1 VFDVFQQISCNF
13 VAGSAKKQ
21 QAINLMAIVWD
32 GLVAK
37 KFVLKDTNTS
47 RNRRWNMKDITNV
60 TPSAPPVAD
69 DSGAGA
75 VPKISN
81 DECLYCMEN
90 GTLLV
95 CEYLGCPLV
104 AHGECDGLNVKETKR
119 LMKSPD
125 PWFCPNHRPPRP
137 NLNPLPEAP
146 ASDASAAVGV
156 IPGAAA
162 AADQAQPDPPFNPI
176 PDALPADHHLDPAA
190 APALTACEAAAPV
203 AAAATADFASA
214 AAATTTTP
222 APAAAATTTTPAPAG
237 KSSAAVGQAITF
249 VSLSET
255 LGFLSMRCGEGLL
268 EEVPNN
274 LQTALDELK
283 KMIEMHLSSKQV
295 GGVAA
300 AAPQHLVTES
310 PMQSPL
316 AGVAIIASAP
326 GPAGHSPPAILQ
338 SAAVPFKTAADRS
351 SNLKIRVRQPPQD
364 RDSTPTPATKR
375 RHVGSLS

>member
-47 RNRRWNMKDITNV
+47 RNRRWNMKVITNV
-60 TPSAPPVAD
+60 TPSAPPVAED
-69 DSGAGA
+69 LGAGA

-81 DECLYCMEN
+81 DECLYCKEN

-125 PWFCPNHRPPRP
+125 PWFCPDHRPRP
-137 NLNPLPEAP
+137 PIPIPLPDAVNAP
-146 ASDASAAVGV
+146 SSGASATIDLASV
-156 IPGAAA
+156 AA
-162 AADQAQPDPPFNPI
+162 AADQAHSDPSFNPI
-176 PDALPADHHLDPAA
+176 PEALPADPVPIPVAATAA
-190 APALTACEAAAPV
+190 AASV
-203 AAAATADFASA
+203 AAAAAADLASA
-214 AAATTTTP
+214 AAATT
-222 APAAAATTTTPAPAG
+222 AAPAPAG
-237 KSSAAVGQAITF
+237 KSSGAVGQAITF

-255 LGFLSMRCGEGLL
+255 LGFLSMRCGQGLH
-268 EEVPNN
+268 EEVPTN
-274 LQTALDELK
+274 LQTAIDELK
-283 KMIEMHLSSKQV
+283 RMIEMHLGSKQA

-300 AAPQHLVTES
+300 TAPQNSLTES
-310 PMQSPL
+310 PQPPL
-316 AGVAIIASAP
+316 AGVAMIASARAP
-326 GPAGHSPPAILQ
+326 GPAGHNPPAIDTILQ
-338 SAAVPFKTAADRS
+338 SATVPLGFKKAAGRS
-351 SNLKIRVRQPPQD
+351 SEIPPRKRKPPPD
-364 RDSTPTPATKR
+364 RD
-375 RHVGSLS
+375 